1 MQTCFK
7 MFDCVQY
14 DIQLPVR
21 AVLCTNVLMCCDY
34 AVQTTGCSPGQTDT
48 WSNGHVRSFHPR
60 VPGVLFLVLV
70 LVLFLILVLFLF
82 LVLLFSLFL
91 L

>member
-14 DIQLPVR
+14 DIQLPVC

-48 WSNGHVRSFHPR
+48 WSNGHMVSFHPR
-60 VPGVLFLVLV
+60 APGVLFLVLV